1 MVLKKFIIKD
11 QKELYRH
18 KNYLLSLNLEF
29 DNTKKEYSNS
39 GYLDFNIEY
48 ELTEFLKNG
57 DFKYTIIEEK
67 ITDLK
72 KQIPAKYKTLQID
85 KNNIFIVEKN
95 DNSKI
100 YLLNQTKNQIQIL
113 DLKKSNFK
121 TYKINKG
128 IQEETNL
135 GIKVLK
141 ILASNQD
148 DFKELF
154 NIFAILENQNS
165 ENLLFMDK
173 LKKFKYFCIS
183 KVKEQQKDMFLCNCV
198 EGFFPETKFYIKGDR
213 VFSDYTNYF
222 LSFEQEFKIWKYL
235 YNNKNLIG
243 VFKEPSLNE
252 LFVGRKIYIIDE
264 FENRVKVI
272 IKSAKFCQ
280 DNQGIIISLSNGVSV
295 KNLPNIFTKEE
306 LQRRVIEARD

>member
-18 KNYLLSLNLEF
+18 KDYLLSLNLEF

-72 KQIPAKYKTLQID
+72 KQILAKYKTLQID

-100 YLLNQTKNQIQIL
+100 YLLNQTKNQIQII

-121 TYKINKG
+121 AYKINKDT
-128 IQEETNL
+128 QEETNL

-183 KVKEQQKDMFLCNCV
+183 KIKEQQKDMFLCNCV
-198 EGFFPETKFYIKGDR
+198 EGFFPETKFYIKGDK

-243 VFKEPSLNE
+243 VFKEPNLNE

>member
-29 DNTKKEYSNS
+29 DNIKKEYSNS

-48 ELTEFLKNG
+48 ELVEFLKNG
-57 DFKYTIIEEK
+57 NFEYTIVEEK

-72 KQIPAKYKTLQID
+72 KQILAKYKLLQID
-85 KNNIFIVEKN
+85 KNNIFIAEKN

-121 TYKINKG
+121 AYKISKD

-135 GIKVLK
+135 SIKVLK
-141 ILASNQD
+141 TLSSNQD

-154 NIFAILENQNS
+154 NIFATLENQNS

-198 EGFFPETKFYIKGDR
+198 EGFFPETKFYIKGNR
-213 VFSDYTNYF
+213 IFSDYTNYF

-252 LFVGRKIYIIDE
+252 LFVGRKIYAIDE

-280 DNQGIIISLSNGVSV
+280 NNQGIMISLSNGVYV
-295 KNLPNIFTKEE
+295 KSLPDIFSKEE